1 MEQQNTAPQAE
12 IFQNVPPHDDAA
24 ELAVLGAVFL
34 DREAASL
41 ALEMLTGEDFYRP
54 DHRQVFEAAEE
65 LYHSGVPIDMITV
78 KNKLE
83 EKQVFEQIGGLP
95 FLANIS
101 TSVGSSANMRHYA
114 AIVEEKSVL
123 RRLIRT
129 ANNIS
134 QMSYEGKTDVNAIMD
149 TAEKGIFDIMQNRH
163 SDQFHHIRD
172 IAVDSIEKIE
182 DIYRS
187 KGKLTGVPTGFV
199 DFDQKTAGLQKSDLI
214 LLAARP
220 SMGKTAFALNIIQN
234 AAIRSNVP
242 TAVFSLE
249 MSREQLVNRMLCS
262 EAMLDAQRLRT
273 GELTDSDW
281 ADLIQAMG
289 PLSQAPIYIDDTPG
303 VTPMEVRSKCRRLKV
318 EKGLGLIVID
328 YLQLMSGNSRN
339 DSRQQEISEISRA
352 LKAIA
357 REMEA
362 PVIAL
367 SQLSRACE
375 QRADHR
381 PMLSDLRE
389 SGAIEQDADVVAF
402 LYRDEYYFPDT
413 EKKNQAEL
421 IIAKQRNGPTG
432 TVDLTWMGQYTK
444 FGNFLKKF

>member
-1 MEQQNTAPQAE
+1 MEQQNTSGQAE

-24 ELAVLGAVFL
+24 ELAVLGAMFL

-199 DFDQKTAGLQKSDLI
+199 DFDKKTAGLQKSDLI

-339 DSRQQEISEISRA
+339 DSRQQEISEISRS

>member
-1 MEQQNTAPQAE
+1 MEQQNTSGQAE

-24 ELAVLGAVFL
+24 ELAVLGAMFL
-34 DREAASL
+34 NREAASL

-339 DSRQQEISEISRA
+339 DSRQQEISEISRS

>member
-1 MEQQNTAPQAE
+1 MEQQNTSGQAE

-24 ELAVLGAVFL
+24 ELAVLGAMFL
-34 DREAASL
+34 DTEAASL

-339 DSRQQEISEISRA
+339 DSRQQEISEISRS